1 MVSMYHP
8 RKLGVSVTPFA
19 GSGSQ
24 HLIQD
29 AVSEFARATRFP
41 LAFGGYE
48 SDGVTAVTAVEGAR
62 GGRLSDLRVANTR
75 GLGGRAMIE
84 HRPRFTPDYMSSR
97 LISHDYDAEIASEG
111 IVMLIAVPVVVN
123 GLTRAVLYGGTR
135 GGGAPDGTFMRAA
148 AGVVRDLEREILI
161 EDEVQLRMLRTTPRE
176 PRGTNGRREPL
187 ITLSPGRPA
196 GPGRSAGS
204 GRSAGTGNAAAP
216 ALRLGASGLT
226 VAPSEGIGID
236 LAGGAPSLGIDPP
249 GSASQ
254 GVASPGTAEFGA
266 PALAGAQ
273 FDRAEFDGVGFNGA
287 GFDGTGVDAAR
298 FRTASPGSA
307 ARPAGALTAVTALT
321 ERGITDAAEAEGG
334 AAVTLTEHPSGIP
347 GAVLEELRSSHAELR
362 SIAADTQDPRIRS
375 RLAALEQRLAGI
387 GRASAPPSDVR
398 LTPRETDVIAHAA
411 IGASNAGIGAALG
424 LTESTVKSYLKTAMS
439 KLKATTRHAAVAAA
453 RGHGIIP

>member
-204 GRSAGTGNAAAP
+204 GRSAGTGHAAAP

-226 VAPSEGIGID
+226 IPPAEEIGID
-236 LAGGAPSLGIDPP
+236 LAS
-249 GSASQ
+249 
-254 GVASPGTAEFGA
+254 GT
-266 PALAGAQ
+266 PALGC
-273 FDRAEFDGVGFNGA
+273 
-287 GFDGTGVDAAR
+287 
-298 FRTASPGSA
+298 ASPGSA
-307 ARPAGALTAVTALT
+307 ARPEGALTAVTALT
-321 ERGITDAAEAEGG
+321 ERGITDAAAAGDG
-334 AAVTLTEHPSGIP
+334 ATVTLTEHPSGIP

-362 SIAADTQDPRIRS
+362 SIAADTQDPGIRS